1 MARVTIDLPEKFD
14 LSTEFEVYM
23 ADVNA
28 GGHLGNQSLVSLLN
42 EAHLRLMKAKGFPD
56 LVVDG
61 LVTINKDL
69 SVIYKSEVFYGD
81 VLVFE
86 VAVAGFH
93 KYGFDLVH
101 RVTSKSSSKVAA
113 VARVGMLFFDLNS
126 RKVAEVPQR
135 FKQACGL

>member
-1 MARVTIDLPEKFD
+1 MARVTIDVPEKFD
-14 LSTEFEVYM
+14 LRTEFEVYM

-101 RVTSKSSSKVAA
+101 RVTSKSSGKVAA
-113 VARVGMLFFDLNS
+113 VARVGMLFFDLAE

-135 FKQACGL
+135 FKEACGQ

>member
-1 MARVTIDLPEKFD
+1 MARVEIDVPQEFD
-14 LSTEFEVYM
+14 LCTEFEVHM

-28 GGHLGNQSLVSLLN
+28 GGHLGNQSLESLLN

-93 KYGFDLVH
+93 RYGFDLVH
-101 RVTSKSSSKVAA
+101 RVTSKGSGKVAA
-113 VARVGMLFFDLNS
+113 IARVGMLFFDLNE

-135 FKQACGL
+135 FKQACGQ